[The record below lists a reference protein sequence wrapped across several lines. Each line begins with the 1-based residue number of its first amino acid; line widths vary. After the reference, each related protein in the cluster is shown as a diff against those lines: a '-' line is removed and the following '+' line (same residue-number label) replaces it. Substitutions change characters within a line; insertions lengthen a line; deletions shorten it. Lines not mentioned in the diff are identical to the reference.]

1 MREGIAIHASRVEKT
16 YRLYGSPV
24 DRLIESI
31 SIGRPIRH
39 EEIHALKPLSF
50 NIFKG
55 ETVGIVGRNGSGK
68 STLLQIIC
76 GTLEPSNGR
85 VEVSGRIGA
94 LLELGSGFNPEF
106 TGIENI
112 YMNGSI
118 LGLSTREIDA
128 RMDDILGFADIG
140 GFVRQP
146 VRTYSSGMVVRLAF
160 SVQACI
166 DPEILVIDEA
176 LAVGDEIFQ
185 KKCFNRLR
193 ELKEKGTSIL
203 FVSHSATSIVQHC
216 DRAIMLDQGNVRWI
230 GRPDVT
236 TTLYQRLNNSSER
249 IWSKSLIQ
257 LGQRLTKAKLNS
269 RDQYS
274 PSDQEDTDI
283 PERIDNSV
291 FFDQDLRPES
301 YQQYPDNGIK
311 IEKVAIKDSDNLTVN
326 TLPPKKGFTIRF
338 KYSCQKELNDVVF
351 SCHISNQSGVR
362 ICGQIY
368 PGTASKQV
376 NFRKGDIFYIS
387 FKFEGGL
394 LPGLYFVGGGIRTRK
409 ATDFVHRV
417 LDITSLRII
426 NSQDTSLIGLCNMSS
441 GSPLL
446 EMAGGDGKE

>member
-24 DRLIESI
+24 DRLIESVPL
-31 SIGRPIRH
+31 GRQIRH
-39 EEIHALKPLSF
+39 EEIRALKPLSF

-76 GTLEPSNGR
+76 GTLEPSSGR

-118 LGLSTREIDA
+118 LGLSTREIDE
-128 RMDDILGFADIG
+128 RMEDILGFADIG
-140 GFVRQP
+140 GFVKQP

-160 SVQACI
+160 AVQACI
-166 DPEILVIDEA
+166 DPDILVIDEA
-176 LAVGDEIFQ
+176 LAVGDEMFQ

-203 FVSHSATSIVQHC
+203 FVSHSTTSIVQHC
-216 DRAIMLDQGNVRWI
+216 DRAIMLDKGHVRWI

-236 TTLYQRLNNSSER
+236 TTRYQRLNNSSER
-249 IWSKSLIQ
+249 NWGESLIK
-257 LGQRLTKAKLNS
+257 LGQRLTKAKLHS
-269 RDQYS
+269 HDESS
-274 PSDQEDTDI
+274 PSGRVVTDI
-283 PERIDNSV
+283 PERLDSSG
-291 FFDQDLRPES
+291 FLDQDLHPES
-301 YQQYPDNGIK
+301 YQQYPDNGS
-311 IEKVAIKDSDNLTVN
+311 KVEEAVIQDKEGLIVN
-326 TLPPKKGFTIRF
+326 TLPPKERFTVRF
-338 KYSCQKELNDVVF
+338 RYSCQKELSDVVF

-368 PGTASKQV
+368 PATTSRQV
-376 NFRKGDIFYIS
+376 NLRKGDIFYIS
-387 FKFEGGL
+387 YGFEGGL
-394 LPGLYFVGGGIRTRK
+394 LPGLYFIGGGIRTK
-409 ATDFVHRV
+409 TDTDFIHRV
-417 LDITSLRII
+417 LDIASLRIAG
-426 NSQDTSLIGLCNMSS
+426 SQNMPLIGLCNISS
-441 GSPLL
+441 GDPLL
-446 EMAGGDGKE
+446 EMVSRDEKG